1 MKRQTLAVAGV
12 LVVACLAAAGG
23 RATEKSEQR
32 VGFVIYAGV
41 EPSQRTFE
49 GQMFKGFLR
58 ADRKLDVQGRVTY
71 IAPKEDPSTALD
83 FFARQK
89 YDLVIAAFPGP
100 LGSIV
105 TSAKRFPR
113 VRFFVPD
120 VPFEDLPHRPKNV
133 RGSFYRAEEAGYLAG
148 YLAALMEGRRP
159 GKHTISAVD
168 GIKFVGVTR
177 WTVGYEAG
185 AKKADPAITV
195 LTGYSRDFSNPAKCR
210 RVALNQIAKGSGV
223 VFNVAGSCGLGALQ
237 AAKDEGVWG
246 VGVDIDQ
253 SYLGPHILT
262 SAVLRLDN
270 GVFTTTRTLVQGT
283 FTTGRNSVFN
293 LRNGGVGLGRISP
306 QVPRSFLRRVETVRK
321 AIVAGRIR
329 VPVAS

>member
-23 RATEKSEQR
+23 RATGKREQR

-58 ADRKLDVQGRVTY
+58 ADRKLDVQGRVAY

-100 LGSIV
+100 LGSLV
-105 TSAKRFPR
+105 TSARRFPR
-113 VRFFVPD
+113 VRFFIPD

-159 GKHTISAVD
+159 GKHTISAVG

-223 VFNVAGSCGLGALQ
+223 VFNVAGTCGLGALQ

-253 SYLGPHILT
+253 SYLWPHILT

-270 GVFTTTRTLVQGT
+270 GVFATTRTLVRGT

-306 QVPRSFLRRVETVRK
+306 LVPRSFVRRVETIRK

-329 VPVAS
+329 VPLAS

>member
-1 MKRQTLAVAGV
+1 MKRPTLAVAAL

-23 RATEKSEQR
+23 RATEKRDLR

-58 ADRKLDVQGRVTY
+58 ADKKLAVQGRVAY

-83 FFARQK
+83 SFARQR

-100 LGSIV
+100 LGSLEA
-105 TSAKRFPR
+105 SARRFPQ
-113 VRFFVPD
+113 VRFFLPD
-120 VPFEDLPHRPKNV
+120 VPFEALPHSPKNV

-159 GKHTISAVD
+159 GKHTISAVG
-168 GIKFVGVTR
+168 GIKFIGVTR
-177 WTVGYEAG
+177 WIVGYRAG
-185 AKKADPAITV
+185 ARRADPAITV
-195 LTGYSRDFSNPAKCR
+195 LTGYSRDFANPAKCR

-223 VFNVAGSCGLGALQ
+223 IFNVAGGCGLGALQ
-237 AAKDEGVWG
+237 AAKEEGVWG

-262 SAVLRLDN
+262 SAILHLDN
-270 GVFTTTRTLVQGT
+270 GVFTTIRRLVRGT
-283 FTTGRNSVFN
+283 FVAGQNGVFD
-293 LRNGGVGLGRISP
+293 LRNGGVGLGKNSTK
-306 QVPRSFLRRVETVRK
+306 VPPRFVRRVETIRK

-329 VPVAS
+329 VPIAT